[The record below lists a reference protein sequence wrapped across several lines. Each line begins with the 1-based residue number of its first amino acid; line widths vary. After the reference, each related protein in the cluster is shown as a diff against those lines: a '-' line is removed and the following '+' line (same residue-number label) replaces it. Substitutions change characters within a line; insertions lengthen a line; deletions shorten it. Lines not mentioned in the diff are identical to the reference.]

1 MESDEER
8 AARGGERER
17 GRAAATREV
26 RGGSVGEDRK
36 RKRETETDSVLDP
49 PGIDAFVCQNAETPA
64 SFLPSFLLSSRL
76 FSSVAVL
83 SYSFGGLSVFLPLRL
98 SSCPSLRFSFSV
110 SLFSCP
116 SLSRSFSRVSS
127 SVLSCRAADADAGA
141 SGIAATVG
149 AATLLLPPFHPS
161 PLRPSVPPPSLP
173 FSKSSVVGRRRNAH
187 AVNRTAQRV
196 QSASPTHP
204 NHPPTNRLP
213 STLHPP
219 LFAASSSTP
228 RSSLATL
235 PLRPS
240 STGYD
245 IPHTRRHTH
254 AHTRLPFPA
263 RTYTQRTK

>member
-1 MESDEER
+1 MMRRGLRAGAKEKEEER
-8 AARGGERER
+8 LRRARCAEEAWARIERER
-17 GRAAATREV
+17 GRQRQIPCLTRL
-26 RGGSVGEDRK
+26 GSMRSSA
-36 RKRETETDSVLDP
+36 R
-49 PGIDAFVCQNAETPA
+49 TPRRPRP
-64 SFLPSFLLSSRL
+64 SFLPSFSLLGSSLPSPSYLTRSVV
-76 FSSVAVL
+76 SS
-83 SYSFGGLSVFLPLRL
+83 SSFLSVSP
-98 SSCPSLRFSFSV
+98 CPLRFSFSM

-141 SGIAATVG
+141 SSIAATVG
-149 AATLLLPPFHPS
+149 AATHTLHLPPFHPS
-161 PLRPSVPPPSLP
+161 PLRPSVPSPSLP

-228 RSSLATL
+228 RSSLACLFDPL
-235 PLRPS
+235 PLVTTYR
-240 STGYD
+240 THAG
-245 IPHTRRHTH
+245 THTH
-254 AHTRLPFPA
+254 LYTCLPFPA

>member
-17 GRAAATREV
+17 GRAAATREA

-83 SYSFGGLSVFLPLRL
+83 SYSFGGLSVFLSLRL
-98 SSCPSLRFSFSV
+98 SSCPPLRFSFSV

-141 SGIAATVG
+141 SSIAATVG
-149 AATLLLPPFHPS
+149 AATHTLHLPPFHPS
-161 PLRPSVPPPSLP
+161 PPSPFSPSVL
-173 FSKSSVVGRRRNAH
+173 
-187 AVNRTAQRV
+187 
-196 QSASPTHP
+196 
-204 NHPPTNRLP
+204 
-213 STLHPP
+213 STL
-219 LFAASSSTP
+219 FEKQ
-228 RSSLATL
+228 R
-235 PLRPS
+235 RWPS
-240 STGYD
+240 EQR
-245 IPHTRRHTH
+245 TRR
-254 AHTRLPFPA
+254 
-263 RTYTQRTK
+263 

>member
-1 MESDEER
+1 MESDEAR

-76 FSSVAVL
+76 FSSVAIL
-83 SYSFGGLSVFLPLRL
+83 SYSFGGLSVFPSLCP
-98 SSCPSLRFSFSV
+98 SSCPLRFSFSV

-149 AATLLLPPFHPS
+149 AATHTLHLPTVPPIAPS
-161 PLRPSVPPPSLP
+161 PFSPSVLSTLFEKQRRWPS
-173 FSKSSVVGRRRNAH
+173 
-187 AVNRTAQRV
+187 AQR
-196 QSASPTHP
+196 
-204 NHPPTNRLP
+204 
-213 STLHPP
+213 
-219 LFAASSSTP
+219 
-228 RSSLATL
+228 
-235 PLRPS
+235 
-240 STGYD
+240 
-245 IPHTRRHTH
+245 TRR
-254 AHTRLPFPA
+254 
-263 RTYTQRTK
+263 